1 MFTEV
6 KEVQLLNAQHSILL
20 TESEMTRDL
29 SDLQLLKV
37 YCRIDDK
44 ELGRTTF
51 AKDEQLE
58 NTPASSPNVGTEF
71 GMTMDSNPEFEKHLY
86 PIDESDFGRAMLRR
100 DLQL

>member
-1 MFTEV
+1 MPNIQYFSQNQEWQEIWV
-6 KEVQLLNAQHSILL
+6 IYS
-20 TESEMTRDL
+20 
-29 SDLQLLKV
+29 
-37 YCRIDDK
+37 YWRIDDK